1 MKKAKDRHRWGKI
14 FLLIFFCLG
23 ICAAVNAQG
32 EKARPRGAVRTRQH
46 DRITTPGKATVVLTD
61 EDIRSLEVKGM
72 EREKERLKEWA
83 NRLYTTTGATLDSAD
98 YADEYMRF
106 MNDLERAK
114 ALKWWDM
121 SRIIAIPTVPEP
133 SQKARE
139 ALKIRQE
146 VEMRKQEA
154 EKAKKAEELKKQK
167 ETAVKEGQ
175 LEKQKAEEK
184 KKEEEAKK
192 KIEMEK

>member
-1 MKKAKDRHRWGKI
+1 MKKANDRHRWGKI
-14 FLLIFFCLG
+14 FLLLFFCLG

-32 EKARPRGAVRTRQH
+32 EKARPREAVRTRQH
-46 DRITTPGKATVVLTD
+46 DRITTPGKAAVVLTD
-61 EDIRSLEVKGM
+61 EDIRSLEVTGM
-72 EREKERLKEWA
+72 EGEKERLKEWA
-83 NRLYTTTGATLDSAD
+83 DRLTTMGAALDSAD
-98 YADEYMRF
+98 YADEYTRF

-121 SRIIAIPTVPEP
+121 SRIIEIPTVPEP

-146 VEMRKQEA
+146 NEMRKQEA

-175 LEKQKAEEK
+175 LKKQKAEEK

>member
-14 FLLIFFCLG
+14 FILLFFCLG
-23 ICAAVNAQG
+23 TCVSVNAQG
-32 EKARPRGAVRTRQH
+32 EKARTSGAVRTRQH
-46 DRITTPGKATVVLTD
+46 DRITTQGKATVILTD
-61 EDIRSLEVKGM
+61 EDISALEVTGM

-83 NRLYTTTGATLDSAD
+83 DRLTTMGATLDTAD

-133 SQKARE
+133 SEKARE
-139 ALKIRQE
+139 ALRIRQE
-146 VEMRKQEA
+146 DEMRKQEA

-167 ETAVKEGQ
+167 ETAVKEEQ
-175 LEKQKAEEK
+175 LKKQKAEEM

-192 KIEMEK
+192 KMEAEK

>member
-1 MKKAKDRHRWGKI
+1 MERNHRYFSVVKTG
-14 FLLIFFCLG
+14 FALLLCLG
-23 ICAAVNAQG
+23 LFSAGYAQ
-32 EKARPRGAVRTRQH
+32 EVKTRTRQH
-46 DRITTPGKATVVLTD
+46 DRITTPGKAAVVLTD

-72 EREKERLKEWA
+72 EREKERLQEWA
-83 NRLYTTTGATLDSAD
+83 NRLYTTTGAKLDSAD
-98 YADEYMRF
+98 YADEYTRF

-121 SRIIAIPTVPEP
+121 SRTIAIPTVPEP
-133 SQKARE
+133 SQKAQE

-146 VEMRKQEA
+146 DEMRKQEA

-167 ETAVKEGQ
+167 ELAAKEEQ
-175 LEKQKAEEK
+175 LKKQKAEEK

-192 KIEMEK
+192 KIEMEE